1 MIVCYKN
8 KRSIILR
15 KNEPQ
20 KAQEIR
26 EQSKKKKT
34 EGTILTDQE
43 LKNPDGQKKG
53 AEESQVPAVQG
64 QSSLKEYP
72 VSETSEFKSIVQEN
86 VKQRI

>member
-1 MIVCYKN
+1 MNLK
-8 KRSIILR
+8 KHR
-15 KNEPQ
+15 KL
-20 KAQEIR
+20 EIS
-26 EQSKKKKT
+26 QKKKKT

-43 LKNPDGQKKG
+43 LKNPGGQKKG